1 MSDEVVTF
9 VEIDLDTCIH
19 RFGEGL
25 CTATLSAGTPR
36 KCVNTFKTCA
46 IPGLDVYTPETATVT
61 LTPQGQ
67 SGLPM
72 PGRNFA
78 CLLSVKESEQTV
90 NLAGSDPKL
99 DALGRRASVKI
110 KAADFVYDARFL
122 DPYFDERISG
132 AAQFSGIGYEPV
144 GTFWQGLRG
153 RDPYFAGYPIRINR
167 GRVVAGA
174 LVTDRTTHYIASE
187 FNPTNG
193 SAEWVGVDV
202 LDLAAND
209 RAVCPRP
216 SAGQLLEPL
225 PIDGDTLTLTPE
237 GVGEEYGASGWVV
250 IGGEIIAYA
259 SRTGE
264 VLSGLSRGQLGTEA
278 EEHDAADAVQEAW
291 RYTGPA
297 YLALNKLLTDF
308 AAVPGTWVPLAEWE
322 GEANVWFAVEV
333 DVTVTKSTMV
343 SKLIGEL
350 AILGFSLFTDL
361 EAQKIRFRANR
372 PLFPNEAATAPEI
385 TDADIIGEP
394 KYDGRDSERLTRV
407 EFRSMQIDPTD
418 ELSDNNFLRS
428 QLTIAGDKEDPRAHG
443 DVRYR
448 LEKTRWLNQGAAASI
463 RILAQRYLRRFST
476 APERVTVRV
485 KRRKYGSLPLT
496 TVVNLTTRRIPN
508 GWGLIERAQ
517 YQIIKRE
524 SPNDGEIDITL
535 QRFDYS
541 GTFGFWAPNDAPDY
555 DAATEEQKD
564 VMAFWGPN
572 TGDTFA
578 DGRPLY
584 KWS

>member
-1 MSDEVVTF
+1 
-9 VEIDLDTCIH
+9 
-19 RFGEGL
+19 
-25 CTATLSAGTPR
+25 
-36 KCVNTFKTCA
+36 
-46 IPGLDVYTPETATVT
+46 
-61 LTPQGQ
+61 
-67 SGLPM
+67 
-72 PGRNFA
+72 
-78 CLLSVKESEQTV
+78 
-90 NLAGSDPKL
+90 
-99 DALGRRASVKI
+99 
-110 KAADFVYDARFL
+110 
-122 DPYFDERISG
+122 
-132 AAQFSGIGYEPV
+132 
-144 GTFWQGLRG
+144 
-153 RDPYFAGYPIRINR
+153 
-167 GRVVAGA
+167 
-174 LVTDRTTHYIASE
+174 
-187 FNPTNG
+187 
-193 SAEWVGVDV
+193 
-202 LDLAAND
+202 
-209 RAVCPRP
+209 
-216 SAGQLLEPL
+216 
-225 PIDGDTLTLTPE
+225 
-237 GVGEEYGASGWVV
+237 
-250 IGGEIIAYA
+250 
-259 SRTGE
+259 

-278 EEHDAADAVQEAW
+278 KEHDAADAVQEAW

-308 AAVPGTWVPLAEWE
+308 AAVPGTWIPLAEWE
-322 GEANVWFAVEV
+322 GEANVWFAVDV
-333 DVTVTKSTMV
+333 DVIVTKSTEV

-448 LEKTRWLNQGAAASI
+448 LEKTRWLNQGAAAFI
-463 RILAQRYLRRFST
+463 RIMAQRYLRRFST